1 MDDLQKGKRLVF
13 LQLALIIVLAL
24 FPDSATVDQRLSIGG
39 TVLLAIGLVILF
51 AGFKGLGKSLTANP
65 VPIEDGKL
73 VTTGIFSIIRHPIYL
88 GLLVVTLGLVV
99 SSGVWAQIIVWAAL
113 AVLLNYKMHWEEVM
127 LSKKYKGYAQYM
139 ATVPAL
145 IPGLKPK
152 NPGSKNPG
160 KKPGSKK

>member
-24 FPDSATVDQRLSIGG
+24 FPDSATVEPALEYAGI
-39 TVLLAIGLVILF
+39 VLLASGLVILF

-65 VPIEDGKL
+65 VPIEDGAL
-73 VTTGIFSIIRHPIYL
+73 VTKGIYSIVRHPIYL
-88 GLLVVTLGLVV
+88 GLLIITFGLVL
-99 SSGVWAQIIVWAAL
+99 SSGVWAQIIVWIAL
-113 AVLLNYKMHWEEVM
+113 AVLLNYKMRWEEVL

-145 IPGLKPK
+145 IPGLKPRTPGAK
-152 NPGSKNPG
+152 NSGT
-160 KKPGSKK
+160 KK

>member
-13 LQLALIIVLAL
+13 LQFGLIIMLAI
-24 FPDSATVDQRLSIGG
+24 FPDDINVDPALEYAGI
-39 TVLLAIGLVILF
+39 AMIAAGLVLLF

-65 VPIEDGKL
+65 VPNEEGVL
-73 VTTGIFSIIRHPIYL
+73 VTTGIYSIVRHPIYL
-88 GLLVVTLGLVV
+88 GLLIITLGLVV
-99 SSGVWAQIIVWAAL
+99 SSGVWSQIIVWAAL
-113 AVLLNYKMHWEEVM
+113 VMLLTYKMRWEETL

-152 NPGSKNPG
+152 NPGP
-160 KKPGSKK
+160 KK

>member
-13 LQLALIIVLAL
+13 LQFGLIIMLAI
-24 FPDSATVDQRLSIGG
+24 FPDDINVYQALEYAGI
-39 TVLLAIGLVILF
+39 AMIAAGLVLLF

-65 VPIEDGKL
+65 VPNEEGVL
-73 VTTGIFSIIRHPIYL
+73 VTTGIYSIVRHPIYL
-88 GLLVVTLGLVV
+88 GLLIITLGLVV
-99 SSGVWAQIIVWAAL
+99 SSGVWSQIIVWAAL
-113 AVLLNYKMHWEEVM
+113 VMLLTYKMRWEETL

-152 NPGSKNPG
+152 NPGSK
-160 KKPGSKK
+160 K

>member
-24 FPDSATVDQRLSIGG
+24 FPDSATVDPRLSIGG
-39 TVLLAIGLVILF
+39 TVLLAIGLIILF

-73 VTTGIFSIIRHPIYL
+73 VTTGIFSIVRHPIYL
-88 GLLVVTLGLVV
+88 GLLVVTLGLVL
-99 SSGVWAQIIVWAAL
+99 SSGVWAQILVWAAL
-113 AVLLNYKMHWEEVM
+113 AMLLTYKMRWEEVM
-127 LSKKYKGYAQYM
+127 LSKKFKGYTEYM

-145 IPGLKPK
+145 IPGLKPR
-152 NPGSKNPG
+152 NPGA
-160 KKPGSKK
+160 KKPGTKK

>member
-24 FPDSATVDQRLSIGG
+24 FPDSATVDPRLSIGG
-39 TVLLAIGLVILF
+39 TALLAIGLVILF

-73 VTTGIFSIIRHPIYL
+73 VTTGIFSIVRHPVYL

-99 SSGVWAQIIVWAAL
+99 SSGVWAQILVWAAL
-113 AVLLNYKMHWEEVM
+113 AMLLTYKMRWEEVM
-127 LSKKYKGYAQYM
+127 LAKKFKDYSDYM
-139 ATVPAL
+139 TKVPAL
-145 IPGLKPK
+145 IPGLKPR
-152 NPGSKNPG
+152 NPGT
-160 KKPGSKK
+160 KKPGTKK

>member
-24 FPDSATVDQRLSIGG
+24 FPDSAIVEPALEYVGIVLIG
-39 TVLLAIGLVILF
+39 VGLVLVF
-51 AGFKGLGKSLTANP
+51 AVFKGLGKSLTANP

-73 VTTGIFSIIRHPIYL
+73 VTTGIFSIVRHPIYL
-88 GLLVVTLGLVV
+88 GLLIVTLGLVV
-99 SSGVWAQIIVWAAL
+99 SSGVWAQVIVWAAL
-113 AVLLNYKMHWEEVM
+113 AVLLNYKMRWEEVM

-145 IPGLKPK
+145 IPGLKPR
-152 NPGSKNPG
+152 NPGSKNTG
-160 KKPGSKK
+160 TKK

>member
-39 TVLLAIGLVILF
+39 TILLAIGLVVLF

-73 VTTGIFSIIRHPIYL
+73 VTTGIFSIVRHPIYL

-99 SSGVWAQIIVWAAL
+99 SSGVWAQIIVWVAL
-113 AVLLNYKMHWEEVM
+113 LVLLVYKMRWEEVM
-127 LSKKYKGYAQYM
+127 LSKKFKGYTEYM

-145 IPGLKPK
+145 IPGLKPR
-152 NPGSKNPG
+152 NPGA
-160 KKPGSKK
+160 KKPGTKK

>member
-73 VTTGIFSIIRHPIYL
+73 VTTGIFSIVRHPIYL

-99 SSGVWAQIIVWAAL
+99 SSGVWAQILVWAAL
-113 AVLLNYKMHWEEVM
+113 AMLLTYKMRWEEV
-127 LSKKYKGYAQYM
+127 LLTAKYKGYADYM
-139 ATVPAL
+139 TKVPGL
-145 IPGLKPK
+145 VPGLKPK
-152 NPGSKNPG
+152 NPGT
-160 KKPGSKK
+160 KK

>member
-13 LQLALIIVLAL
+13 LQLALTIVLAL

-73 VTTGIFSIIRHPIYL
+73 VTTGIFSIVRHPIYL

-99 SSGVWAQIIVWAAL
+99 SSGVWAQILVWAAL
-113 AVLLNYKMHWEEVM
+113 AMLLTYKMRWEEV
-127 LSKKYKGYAQYM
+127 LLTAKYKGYADYM
-139 ATVPAL
+139 TKVPAL
-145 IPGLKPK
+145 IPGLKPR
-152 NPGSKNPG
+152 NSGT
-160 KKPGSKK
+160 KK

>member
-73 VTTGIFSIIRHPIYL
+73 VTTGIFSIVRHPIYL

-99 SSGVWAQIIVWAAL
+99 SSGVWAQILVWAAL
-113 AVLLNYKMHWEEVM
+113 AMLLTYKMRWEEV
-127 LSKKYKGYAQYM
+127 LLTAKYKGYADYM
-139 ATVPAL
+139 TKVPAL
-145 IPGLKPK
+145 IPGLKPRTSG
-152 NPGSKNPG
+152 P
-160 KKPGSKK
+160 KK